1 VQNTVYGNLVPSS
14 PSLGGRGVVGF
25 ALKPNNVSHIIVG
38 INIDLYHK
46 VMVKSIHAN
55 EKQLIGCI
63 P

>member
-1 VQNTVYGNLVPSS
+1 
-14 PSLGGRGVVGF
+14 VGF
-25 ALKPNNVSHIIVG
+25 ALKPNIVSPIIVG
-38 INIDLYHK
+38 INIALWYN